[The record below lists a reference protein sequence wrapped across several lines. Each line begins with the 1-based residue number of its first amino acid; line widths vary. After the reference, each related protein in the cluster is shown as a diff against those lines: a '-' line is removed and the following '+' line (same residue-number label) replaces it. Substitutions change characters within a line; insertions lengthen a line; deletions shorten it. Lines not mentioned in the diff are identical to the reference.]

1 MPTTFP
7 ETTPV
12 ALTQSARKQRA
23 VRGVLNGAVGIVAA
37 LALIPIGY
45 LLVRASQKPLGETAQ
60 LLLRPKTLEVLAT
73 TSALV
78 AAVVFT
84 TVVMGVAMATGLHF
98 VRLPFRRLLIIP
110 AVLPLAIPSYVFT
123 YTWIALIPE
132 FSGFFAAGFI
142 LSITTLP
149 YVILATLSGLRTVD
163 TSQIEVARSLGLT
176 PVQTFRRVVFPQV
189 KGHISAGALL
199 AALYTISDFGAVSLL
214 NVETLT
220 VTIQNMYKAS
230 YDRSAAAVISFVL
243 IAFSTLVVL
252 ADERVKK
259 QTPDGNAIKAYSA
272 KNSLINNTWLRLAV
286 IGSIALY
293 AFNAV
298 AIPFYV
304 LISRFLGNQVAID
317 WADLIT
323 AAISTVS
330 VAALGALIALVLSAP
345 LGIVLTSGS
354 SRVGTIA
361 QRIITVGHGLPGV
374 VVGLAVVSVG
384 SKLGALYQTTFLLAF
399 AYALLFLAKSVASM
413 SSSLSRVP
421 NSVKDVASTLG
432 MNQWMVIKRVVAP
445 IAAPGI
451 GLGTLLVF
459 LTAMKE
465 LPATLML
472 RPTGFDTL
480 ATQIWSSASINR
492 FNEAAPYALIL
503 VLIAALPTFLISR
516 PDKADRSFIQE
527 NLQDAL
533 RIGADK

>member
-7 ETTPV
+7 ESTKV
-12 ALTQSARKQRA
+12 ALSQSARNQRA
-23 VRGVLNGAVGIVAA
+23 VRGVLSGAVGIVAA

-78 AAVVFT
+78 LGVVVT
-84 TVVMGVAMATGLHF
+84 TVVFGVAMATGLHF

-163 TSQIEVARSLGLT
+163 GSQIEVARSLGLT
-176 PVQTFRRVVFPQV
+176 PVQIFRRVVFPQI

-220 VTIQNMYKAS
+220 VTIQNMYRAS

-243 IAFSTLVVL
+243 IAFSTIVVL
-252 ADERVKK
+252 ADEQVK
-259 QTPDGNAIKAYSA
+259 QQNPDKGLVKVYSHKNAV
-272 KNSLINNTWLRLAV
+272 INNAWLRLTVVAT
-286 IGSIALY
+286 IALF
-293 AFNAV
+293 ALVAV
-298 AIPFYV
+298 VIPFYV
-304 LISRFLGNQVAID
+304 LISRFLNNQVEID
-317 WADLIT
+317 WAELFS
-323 AAISTVS
+323 ASISTIY
-330 VAALGALIALVLSAP
+330 VAALGAAIALVLSAP
-345 LGIVLTSGS
+345 LGIVLSGS
-354 SRVGTIA
+354 STRVGRIA

-374 VVGLAVVSVG
+374 VVGLAVVSIG

-399 AYALLFLAKSVASM
+399 AYALLFLAKSVTSI
-413 SSSLSRVP
+413 SSSLARIPS
-421 NSVKDVASTLG
+421 SVKDVAATLG

-445 IAAPGI
+445 IAFPGQS
-451 GLGTLLVF
+451 
-459 LTAMKE
+459 
-465 LPATLML
+465 L
-472 RPTGFDTL
+472 R
-480 ATQIWSSASINR
+480 SHR
-492 FNEAAPYALIL
+492 
-503 VLIAALPTFLISR
+503 
-516 PDKADRSFIQE
+516 
-527 NLQDAL
+527 L
-533 RIGADK
+533 RK